1 MISCIRSA
9 NTEVSD
15 QMRKCPK
22 RKQLGEKSL
31 FPVLLLPVFS
41 KVIHTLSPSPSLPSL
56 SFSPSPFTACS
67 PSSPPPLHPLLTLR
81 FCLSSALAALQSLCY
96 GRTRHWGLKVSPDVP
111 ADKRRWST
119 EPEWERGEGRGGCST
134 LCPGRSAHVQHTCGA
149 IDNRGLSINAAW
161 C

>member
-1 MISCIRSA
+1 MIIPCIRSA

-41 KVIHTLSPSPSLPSL
+41 KVIHTLSPSPSLLSL

-67 PSSPPPLHPLLTLR
+67 PCSPPPPPHPPLLPV
-81 FCLSSALAALQSLCY
+81 LSLGSSPEALLWQRL
-96 GRTRHWGLKVSPDVP
+96 G
-111 ADKRRWST
+111 T
-119 EPEWERGEGRGGCST
+119 EG
-134 LCPGRSAHVQHTCGA
+134 
-149 IDNRGLSINAAW
+149 
-161 C
+161 